1 MVLVF
6 IVHAL
11 FCNEASN
18 RGSTLK
24 YWEAYAPLT
33 KNIDDNCRNIEHE
46 NLVSIINRVNSEYSF
61 RRDVANNKELI
72 DQGTETG
79 IFRLKNS
86 LIPNVHSVL
95 WKSSNG
101 YAFVFVMVAGENI
114 TSAVD
119 ILGLIVKYSLSIFN
133 MAENQDSQLLQYP
146 EKMVAL
152 LHVFLPAGQL
162 LFLNHR
168 LIKQLERD
176 LNKILSDKK

>member
-72 DQGTETG
+72 
-79 IFRLKNS
+79 LKNS

>member
-18 RGSTLK
+18 IGSTLK

-46 NLVSIINRVNSEYSF
+46 NLVSIINRVNSEYVF

-72 DQGTETG
+72 
-79 IFRLKNS
+79 LKNS

-101 YAFVFVMVAGENI
+101 YAFVFVLVAGENI

-162 LFLNHR
+162 LFLNNR